1 MPVGV
6 DVVVEDG
13 FATIEFVDRSLRGP
27 GLAKLLE
34 VGTPPELID
43 KVTIPRLAYI
53 VPEGNARL
61 AGLLDEVDVPEF
73 ADGGAILGPS
83 QPSED
88 SVPVLLDP
96 GYVVPGD
103 GVPQQQGVEAQPGE
117 TVELVST
124 DAGGPYTVLPE
135 VENPDGTTSLAPIT
149 VETQPKAWPD
159 GEPDD
164 AWKRPELDAYAR
176 SKGIDPTEL
185 PNKDAV
191 LAAIEAK
198 AAEQ

>member
-1 MPVGV
+1 MPAGV
-6 DVVVEDG
+6 DVAVEDG

-34 VGTPPELID
+34 VGTPPELIE
-43 KVTIPRLAYI
+43 KVTRPRLAYI
-53 VPEGNARL
+53 APEGNARL
-61 AGLLDEVDVPEF
+61 AGLLDEADAPAF
-73 ADGGAILGPS
+73 AEGG
-83 QPSED
+83 
-88 SVPVLLDP
+88 
-96 GYVVPGD
+96 VVP
-103 GVPQQQGVEAQPGE
+103 A
-117 TVELVST
+117 
-124 DAGGPYTVLPE
+124 DADLPE
-135 VENPDGTTSLAPIT
+135 ALPDTAHTLPAS
-149 VETQPKAWPD
+149 WPD

-164 AWKRPELDAYAR
+164 GWKRPELDAYAR